1 MCKWRVG
8 VQGKVAVCFLWLV
21 HVNYQNK
28 IEKCSYIFF
37 YSKVND
43 TIQWALKR
51 PGLHYSFG
59 ELPETLYKLISFA
72 DLRPLN
78 SAVDKELA
86 FFKKWAADLNLYISD
101 LDSIITTR
109 IKFEVQ
115 VKLAEVSK

>member
-1 MCKWRVG
+1 M
-8 VQGKVAVCFLWLV
+8 
-21 HVNYQNK
+21 
-28 IEKCSYIFF
+28 
-37 YSKVND
+37 
-43 TIQWALKR
+43 
-51 PGLHYSFG
+51 HYSFG

-78 SAVDKELA
+78 SALDKELA